1 MKNSAHQ
8 PNMEVSLGPLNL
20 KNPVLTASGT
30 SGYGDELGPFMDI
43 GRLGGF
49 VCKSLSVQ
57 PREGN
62 APARLAETPSGMLN
76 SIGLQNIGVD
86 AFIKDKLPALRAK
99 NATVIA
105 SIFGHTIEEFGEL
118 ASRLEGQE
126 GVAALELNISCPNTE
141 SGGTEFGIVPE
152 STRLVTEEVKR
163 NTKIPVIVKLSPNVT
178 DITVLARAALDGGAD
193 ILSLVNTFFG
203 MAINVEW
210 RKPVISSGTGGL
222 SGPAIKPLAVH
233 LVRKVACAVDAPI
246 IGIGGISTAADALEF
261 ILAGATAIQVGT
273 ATFVNPGATMNVLD
287 GMEEYCRRH
296 DVRAL
301 SDLVGAVQDRGK
313 RQSSSGG

>member
-1 MKNSAHQ
+1 MSKINGA
-8 PNMEVSLGPLNL
+8 PRMDVSLGSLKL

-30 SGYGDELGPFMDI
+30 SGYGDELGPFLDVGM
-43 GRLGGF
+43 LGGF
-49 VCKSLSVQ
+49 VCKSLSLK

-62 APARLAETPSGMLN
+62 PPPRLAETPSGMLN

-86 AFIKDKLPALRAK
+86 AFIKDKLPILRSCK
-99 NATVIA
+99 ATVIA

-118 ASRLEGQE
+118 AERLDGQE
-126 GVAALELNISCPNTE
+126 GVAALELNISCPNTD
-141 SGGTEFGIVPE
+141 SGGVEFGIVPE
-152 STRLVTEEVKR
+152 LTRKVTEAVRRK
-163 NTKIPVIVKLSPNVT
+163 TKLPVIVKLSPNVT
-178 DITVLARAALDGGAD
+178 DITVLARAALDGGGD

-222 SGPAIKPLAVH
+222 SGPAIKPMAVH

-273 ATFVNPGATMNVLD
+273 ATFVNPGATMKILE
-287 GMEEYCRRH
+287 GMEDYCRRH
-296 DVRAL
+296 EVAAL
-301 SDLVGAVQDRGK
+301 SELVGAVQDQGK
-313 RQSSSGG
+313 RKSSSGG